1 MKRLSCIL
9 ILAGVAIAVSA
20 SALDVPPRIN
30 TMIQEVYRQDA
41 VYENA
46 LYMYLR
52 IAGIFWIAVEWIA
65 AIVLWRAYR
74 LLRNAAK
81 PKGSLS

>member
-1 MKRLSCIL
+1 MRITAFIL
-9 ILAGVAIAVSA
+9 ILAGLGVSA
-20 SALDVPPRIN
+20 STFATETPQQIPAV
-30 TMIQEVYRQDA
+30 IQEVYHQDA

-46 LYMYLR
+46 LYLYLR
-52 IAGIFWIAVEWIA
+52 IAGIFWITVEWIA

-81 PKGSLS
+81 SKGFLA